1 MHNAATPIRVIVV
14 DDHPML
20 REGTQALLARSP
32 GIAVVGTTGTG
43 AEALRLVA
51 ALRPDVV
58 VLDVH
63 LPDMSGI
70 EITREIRANYPEIA
84 ILILTGYDDA
94 GYVRALVPLGVQG
107 YLRKTA
113 TGEEI
118 VAGVQA
124 VAQGRLA
131 LAADL
136 LQLGMGGGGL
146 ELTDRERAV
155 LWLLASGRRNKEIA
169 EAIGISVKTVE
180 FHVSRVLEKLGAR
193 SRTEA
198 IRAAFQQGLVDLDTS
213 RKADPS

>member
-1 MHNAATPIRVIVV
+1 MTNGKTAIRVIVV

-20 REGTQALLARSP
+20 REGTQSLLTRSA
-32 GIAVVGTTGTG
+32 GIAVIGTAGTG

-58 VLDVH
+58 VLDMH
-63 LPDMSGI
+63 LPDISGMDV
-70 EITREIRANYPEIA
+70 TREIRANFPDIA
-84 ILILTGYDDA
+84 ILILTGYDDT

-118 VAGVQA
+118 VDGVRA

-131 LAADL
+131 LAPDL
-136 LQLGMGGGGL
+136 LQLGVGGTSVH
-146 ELTDRERAV
+146 LTEREHEV
-155 LWLLASGRRNKEIA
+155 LWLLASCRRNKEIA
-169 EAIGISVKTVE
+169 EGLGISVKTVE
-180 FHVSRVLEKLGAR
+180 FHVSRLLEKLGAR

-198 IRAAFQQGLVDLDTS
+198 IRIAVQLGLVDLDANHVES
-213 RKADPS
+213 

>member
-1 MHNAATPIRVIVV
+1 MMDRSPPTIRVIVV

-32 GIAVVGTTGTG
+32 GIAVAG
-43 AEALRLVA
+43 AAGAGHEALRLVE

-63 LPDMSGI
+63 LPDISGV
-70 EITREIRANYPEIA
+70 EVAREIRARFPDVA

-107 YLRKTA
+107 YLHKTA
-113 TGEEI
+113 TGEDI
-118 VAGVQA
+118 VAGVRA

-131 LAADL
+131 LASDL
-136 LQLGMGGGGL
+136 LQIGVGGSDIQ
-146 ELTDRERAV
+146 LTDREHAV

-169 EAIGISVKTVE
+169 ETIGISVKTVE
-180 FHVSRVLEKLGAR
+180 FHVSRLLDKLGAR

-198 IRAAFQQGLVDLDTS
+198 IRRAFQQGLVDLD
-213 RKADPS
+213 KPPPHD

>member
-1 MHNAATPIRVIVV
+1 MTNVKTAIRVIVV

-20 REGTQALLARSP
+20 REGTQALLARSA
-32 GIAVVGTTGTG
+32 GIAVIGTAGTG
-43 AEALRLVA
+43 GEALRLVA

-58 VLDVH
+58 VLDMH
-63 LPDMSGI
+63 LPDISGMDV
-70 EITREIRANYPEIA
+70 TREIRANFPDIA

-118 VAGVQA
+118 VEGVRA

-131 LAADL
+131 LAPDM
-136 LQLGMGGGGL
+136 LQPGMGGTDVH
-146 ELTDRERAV
+146 LTEREYEV
-155 LWLLASGRRNKEIA
+155 LWLLTSGRRNKEIA
-169 EAIGISVKTVE
+169 EVLGISVKTVE
-180 FHVSRVLEKLGAR
+180 FHVSRLLEKLGAR

-198 IRAAFQQGLVDLDTS
+198 IRTAVQLGLVDLDANRVES
-213 RKADPS
+213 